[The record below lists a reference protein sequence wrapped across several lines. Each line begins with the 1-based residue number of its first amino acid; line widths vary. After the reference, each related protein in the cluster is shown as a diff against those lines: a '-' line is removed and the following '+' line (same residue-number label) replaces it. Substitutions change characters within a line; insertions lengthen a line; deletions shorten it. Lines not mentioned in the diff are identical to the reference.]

1 MAELVVHVTDDSF
14 KKDVVESGVPV
25 ILDFWAEWCGPC
37 KAIAPILK
45 DLAKDYEGRAKIA
58 KLDVDSNPNT
68 AAQFGIRGIPTLL
81 VFKGGKEVDRIVG
94 AAPKGTYQKLIDKH
108 L

>member
-81 VFKGGKEVDRIVG
+81 VFKNGKEVDRIVG